1 MRARLHSPLLAA
13 ALASALAFAAVC
25 GLRWGGALEG
35 LELAFYDWHIRLRPA
50 ATGPAPRVVVVNV
63 TEKDIQEFGAWPLPD
78 ALVAEVL
85 ETLSGAGA
93 RAIGLDIYRDTPVPP
108 GHERLNAVLK
118 SHSQI
123 IAPTLLPQDG
133 KPGVPPP
140 AALKESDRIGFTDV
154 VVDPGGTVRRG
165 LLLMDDGQRVFYS
178 LPLRLA
184 SLYLEAEGVALSG
197 DSENPS
203 HLRLGRTTFRPLEP
217 NDGSYVRADAG
228 GYQFLL
234 DYRDPPDVFPSV
246 TLSELRAGQFGAGLF
261 KGKVVLVG
269 VTAESVKDTF
279 YTPYGRAFGEK
290 KEMYGV
296 VLIGHTVSQLLR
308 AGLEGDAPTAVISDT
323 SEALWI
329 LLWSLLGGAAAL
341 LLRSAWRFV
350 LVMLGALAL
359 LALVVHVL
367 FVLGVWIPLVPPALA
382 WVGAAGLAT
391 AYLLSEEKRARASL
405 MGLFSS
411 YMSKALADEIWEHRD
426 DFLSGGRPRPQRL
439 TATIFFSDVVN
450 FTTVS
455 EQTEPQT
462 LMDWFYEFMATVTPL
477 VSAHGGVILRFLG
490 DSIMAA
496 FGAPIARRGE
506 TEISQDAANAVDCA
520 LATQAAVIAL
530 NRRLEQRGW
539 PLISMRVGILTG
551 PVVAGSIGSAAR
563 LEYNLHGDTVNTAS
577 RLESFDKVGFAPD
590 YFNTPCRILVG
601 EPTLRLLG
609 DQFHT
614 ELVGE
619 FQLKGKVHSIRIHRV
634 HGRRAAGEA
643 PRGA

>member
-1 MRARLHSPLLAA
+1 MRARLRSPLLAA
-13 ALASALAFAAVC
+13 AVASALAFAAVY
-25 GLRWGGALEG
+25 GLRLAGALEA
-35 LELAFYDWHIRLRPA
+35 LELAFYDWHVRLRPA
-50 ATGPAPRVVVVNV
+50 ATTRPRVVVVNV
-63 TEKDIQEFGAWPLPD
+63 TEKDIQELGTWPLPD
-78 ALVAEVL
+78 ALLAEVL
-85 ETLSGAGA
+85 ETLSRAGA
-93 RAIGLDIYRDTPVPP
+93 RAIGLDVYRDTPVPP
-108 GHERLNAVLK
+108 GQERLNAVLK
-118 SHSQI
+118 NHPQI

-140 AALKESDRIGFTDV
+140 GVLKGSDRVGFTDV

-184 SLYLEAEGVALSG
+184 LLYLQPEGVALSG
-197 DSENPS
+197 DPANPS

-217 NDGSYVRADAG
+217 NDGSYVRTDAG

-234 DYRDPPDVFPSV
+234 DYRDAPDIFPSL
-246 TLSELRAGQFGAGLF
+246 TLSQLRAGQFSPALF
-261 KGKVVLVG
+261 NGKVVLVG

-279 YTPYGRAFGEK
+279 YTPYGHAFGEK
-290 KEMYGV
+290 KAMYGV
-296 VLIGHTVSQLLR
+296 VLAGHTVSQLLR
-308 AGLEGDAPTAVISDT
+308 AGLEGDAPTAVINDA
-323 SEALWI
+323 SETLWI

-341 LLRSAWRFV
+341 LLRSTWRFV

-359 LALVVHVL
+359 LALAVHGL
-367 FVLGVWIPLVPPALA
+367 FLLGTWIPLVPAALA

-391 AYLLSEEKRARASL
+391 AYLLSEEKKERAHL

-411 YMSKALADEIWEHRD
+411 YMSKALADEIWQHRD

-439 TATIFFSDVVN
+439 TATIFFSDIVN

-462 LMDWFYEFMATVTPL
+462 LMDWFYEFMSTVTPL
-477 VSAHGGVILRFLG
+477 VNDHGGVILRFLG
-490 DSIMAA
+490 DAIMAA
-496 FGAPIARRGE
+496 FGAPIARASE
-506 TEISQDAANAVDCA
+506 NEIARDAVSAVDCA
-520 LATQAAVIAL
+520 LATQARVVAL

-539 PLISMRVGILTG
+539 PLISMRIGILTG

-563 LEYNLHGDTVNTAS
+563 LEYNLHGDTVNTAA
-577 RLESFDKVGFAPD
+577 RLESFDKDSFAPD
-590 YFNTPCRILVG
+590 YFSTPCRILVG

-614 ELVGE
+614 ELMGE
-619 FQLKGKVHSIRIHRV
+619 FRLKGKLQPIRIHRV
-634 HGRRAAGEA
+634 HARR
-643 PRGA
+643 R